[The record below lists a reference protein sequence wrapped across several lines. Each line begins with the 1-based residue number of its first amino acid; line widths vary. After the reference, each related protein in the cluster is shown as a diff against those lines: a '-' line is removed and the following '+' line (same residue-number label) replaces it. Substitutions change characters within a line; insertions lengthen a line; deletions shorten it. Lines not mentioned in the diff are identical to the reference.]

1 MLPPYRGIERPCR
14 AAEPDRDVPAK
25 MPAKASDEPETD
37 SYGRVVLKSSLRVL
51 EPAVRQAKLTIVK

>member
-1 MLPPYRGIERPCR
+1 MLPPHRGAERPSR
-14 AAEPDRDVPAK
+14 PYDTDRDGVAK
-25 MPAKASDEPETD
+25 SPEDPGTD